1 MGKKTF
7 TLLSG
12 FLLLTL
18 LTGCFVEPESEIGQP
33 VTGYRPVYGPHTD
46 SEILMTGTRTVEDPG
61 KIYLYGPYLLVNEKK
76 KGIHVFDNSN
86 PTEPVNLGF
95 LQLLGNTDMAIKD
108 GVLYA
113 DHVGQLVAI
122 TINDFS
128 NVVEQGRLPLRNWNV
143 GLPPPAG
150 FYFECVNPDK
160 GLVVGWKQVEL
171 TNAQCYALQ

>member
-7 TLLSG
+7 TLPSV
-12 FLLLTL
+12 FLLLIL
-18 LTGCFVEPESEIGQP
+18 LTGCFTEFESERSEP
-33 VTGYRPVYGPHTD
+33 VTGYRPVYGPQTD
-46 SEILMTGTRTVEDPG
+46 TEILMTETRTVEDPG
-61 KIYLYGPYLLVNEKK
+61 KIYVYGEFLLVNEKK

-86 PTEPVNLGF
+86 PADPVSLGF

-113 DHVGQLVAI
+113 DHVGQLVAL
-122 TINDFS
+122 TINDFTD
-128 NVVEQGRLPLRNWNV
+128 VIEQGRLPLRDWDL

-150 FYFECVNPDK
+150 FYFECVIPDK
-160 GLVVGWKQVEL
+160 GLVVGWKQAEL